1 MNVLVYDSEVRR
13 GCVNGTLRGQ
23 EDCLRGLLLEAVLC
37 AEKLRNGSRIA
48 WPDMVRYVE
57 GAWTGHWRDTDGAKT
72 DWKLIP
78 DSKWLF
84 RNCSVMF
91 P

>member
-1 MNVLVYDSEVRR
+1 M
-13 GCVNGTLRGQ
+13 
-23 EDCLRGLLLEAVLC
+23 
-37 AEKLRNGSRIA
+37 RNGSRIA
-48 WPDMVRYVE
+48 WTGMVRYVE